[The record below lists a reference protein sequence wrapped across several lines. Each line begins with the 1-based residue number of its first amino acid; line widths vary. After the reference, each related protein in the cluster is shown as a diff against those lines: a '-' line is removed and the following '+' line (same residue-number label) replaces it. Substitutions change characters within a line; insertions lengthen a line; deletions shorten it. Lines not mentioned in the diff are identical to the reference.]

1 MWRSSQ
7 HGGGK
12 VYYFCWLSLCLSL
25 SPLFFLSDL
34 AIALFVHLKG
44 ICATATSLDSP
55 RTQLNSFITWLFA
68 PCLHPH
74 IYPPDLNLNFF
85 FFFNLLVAGR
95 KDVRKGKF
103 GSLGW
108 TCTAL
113 FKMDNQQGPTGT
125 LLNIMW
131 QPGWEG
137 SLGENGHVYV
147 YVWLSP
153 FTVHLKSSQHH
164 LLNGYTP
171 VQNKEFWKNEIKFRD
186 TGAHD

>member
-1 MWRSSQ
+1 MFVS
-7 HGGGK
+7 
-12 VYYFCWLSLCLSL
+12 FPLIFPLWLGYSLVSPPQRHLRYSHIPRFTQASVKLFYNRVVCSL
-25 SPLFFLSDL
+25 PPSPYLPTRFKFKFFFL
-34 AIALFVHLKG
+34 
-44 ICATATSLDSP
+44 
-55 RTQLNSFITWLFA
+55 
-68 PCLHPH
+68 
-74 IYPPDLNLNFF
+74 
-85 FFFNLLVAGR
+85 NLLVAGQN
-95 KDVRKGKF
+95 DVRKGMF